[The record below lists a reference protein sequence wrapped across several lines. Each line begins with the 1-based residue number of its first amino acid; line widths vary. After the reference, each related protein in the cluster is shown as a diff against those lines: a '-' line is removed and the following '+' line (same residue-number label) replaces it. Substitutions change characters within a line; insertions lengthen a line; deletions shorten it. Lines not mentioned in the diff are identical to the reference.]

1 MMAED
6 RSGVQTRAMM
16 EAQHTE
22 EETQKQL
29 DNQQE
34 QIQRDKPIVIPEQA
48 TPNLDQQNP
57 TMNPTV
63 ELHKTSDE
71 NIGEFIRRHGI
82 VGLDWYVRNLSNTC
96 VRHLIRDR
104 LPIDTGIHLSP
115 AQGVLHNINFRIRPH
130 HRMSVHILVS
140 PRGHRSAMP
149 ARRIRLKPP
158 KGKVPETHRPN
169 RKPYRGT
176 EENPTDQ
183 EDSSH
188 SRHHEHGRD

>member
-1 MMAED
+1 MHSIRVRNSDTVILFSNAIMAED

-63 ELHKTSDE
+63 ELHKTSHE
-71 NIGEFIRRHGI
+71 NILEFIRRHSV
-82 VGLDWYVRNLSNTC
+82 VGLDWYVPNLSNTC

-104 LPIDTGIHLSP
+104 LPIDAGRGRILFTCPQLREYFTTSTFKLDLTTG
-115 AQGVLHNINFRIRPH
+115 
-130 HRMSVHILVS
+130 
-140 PRGHRSAMP
+140 
-149 ARRIRLKPP
+149 
-158 KGKVPETHRPN
+158 
-169 RKPYRGT
+169 
-176 EENPTDQ
+176 
-183 EDSSH
+183 
-188 SRHHEHGRD
+188 